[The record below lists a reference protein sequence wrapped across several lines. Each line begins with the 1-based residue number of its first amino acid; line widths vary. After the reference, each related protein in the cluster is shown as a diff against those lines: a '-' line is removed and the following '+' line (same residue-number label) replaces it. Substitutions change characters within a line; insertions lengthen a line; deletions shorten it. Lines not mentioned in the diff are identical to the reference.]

1 MAGSVFL
8 SVTDGQRRCINTRDP
23 LVAASGARGDSERK
37 SHDDATDLTAKTPMF
52 LVEDRH
58 CAGGERHS
66 GPDTG
71 ERLPGT
77 IPPMRARRRRHE
89 SDKGFQAVSGS
100 DVSMGRQEYE
110 VLRPEPRSCYVAMR
124 FGPFYVGEP
133 DSNRPANFSRLLR
146 SVMRKGKSREDA
158 EDLVQEAMLHLHVY
172 AAKGRTVVNEEAFL
186 RHAVHNLAIDQYRR
200 DRFGLRQEVPIEDVD
215 REHPLIAPGP
225 TPDRILDSQQ
235 RLNEI
240 TVLLDAVNTRTR
252 EVYLAHQFG
261 YTYAEIAS
269 DMGIANITIK
279 RHIARANVIIMS
291 SRDRNRYARSEKRS
305 RTGLR
310 ARRDFS
316 SRPPDS

>member
-1 MAGSVFL
+1 MAGSAFL
-8 SVTDGQRRCINTRDP
+8 SVTDGQRRCINTRVP
-23 LVAASGARGDSERK
+23 LVAASGAQGDSERR
-37 SHDDATDLTAKTPMF
+37 SHDGATGLTARAPKF
-52 LVEDRH
+52 FVKDRH

-77 IPPMRARRRRHE
+77 IPPMRVRRRRHE
-89 SDKGFQAVSGS
+89 SDEGFQAVSGS
-100 DVSMGRQEYE
+100 DVSMGRQAYE

-133 DSNRPANFSRLLR
+133 DSNRPANFSRLVR
-146 SVMRKGKSREDA
+146 FVMRKGKSREDA
-158 EDLVQEAMLHLHVY
+158 EDLVQEAMLHLHMY
-172 AAKGRTVVNEEAFL
+172 SKGHTVVNEEAFL
-186 RHAVHNLAIDQYRR
+186 RRAIHNLEIDQYRR
-200 DRFGLRQEVPIEDVD
+200 DRFGLRREVSIQDVD

-235 RLNEI
+235 RLDEI

-252 EVYLAHQFG
+252 EVYLAHRFG

-279 RHIARANVIIMS
+279 RHIARANVTIMS
-291 SRDRNRYARSEKRS
+291 SRDRNRYARR
-305 RTGLR
+305 
-310 ARRDFS
+310 
-316 SRPPDS
+316 

>member
-1 MAGSVFL
+1 
-8 SVTDGQRRCINTRDP
+8 
-23 LVAASGARGDSERK
+23 
-37 SHDDATDLTAKTPMF
+37 
-52 LVEDRH
+52 
-58 CAGGERHS
+58 
-66 GPDTG
+66 
-71 ERLPGT
+71 
-77 IPPMRARRRRHE
+77 
-89 SDKGFQAVSGS
+89 
-100 DVSMGRQEYE
+100 
-110 VLRPEPRSCYVAMR
+110 MR

-146 SVMRKGKSREDA
+146 FVMRKGKSREDA
-158 EDLVQEAMLHLHVY
+158 EDLVQEAMLHLHMY
-172 AAKGRTVVNEEAFL
+172 SKGHTVFNEEAFL
-186 RHAVHNLAIDQYRR
+186 RRAVHNLEIDQYRR
-200 DRFGLRQEVPIEDVD
+200 DRFRIRREVPIEDVD

-252 EVYLAHQFG
+252 EVYLAHRFG

-269 DMGIANITIK
+269 DMRIAKITIK
-279 RHIARANVIIMS
+279 RHIARANVTIMS

-310 ARRDFS
+310 ARTDFK